1 MTINRQTLL
10 LEGRIGEILTKF
22 YSNRS
27 RLEILS
33 NILSLCVKEK
43 KKTQIMYRANL
54 SYQQLCLYL
63 EFLTSMDLLSVI
75 TNNKKTLYKTTVKG
89 LSFLRDFEKIKST
102 LEKLGPQV
110 E

>member
-1 MTINRQTLL
+1 
-10 LEGRIGEILTKF
+10 
-22 YSNRS
+22 
-27 RLEILS
+27 
-33 NILSLCVKEK
+33 
-43 KKTQIMYRANL
+43 
-54 SYQQLCLYL
+54 
-63 EFLTSMDLLSVI
+63 MDLLSVI